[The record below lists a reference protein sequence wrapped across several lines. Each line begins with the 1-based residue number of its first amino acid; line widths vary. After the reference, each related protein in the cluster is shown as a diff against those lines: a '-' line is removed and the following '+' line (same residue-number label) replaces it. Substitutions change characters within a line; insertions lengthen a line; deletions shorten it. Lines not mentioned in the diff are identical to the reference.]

1 VIVGLPKEIKDNEY
15 RVGLT
20 PAGVRALTDAGHK
33 VVVERSAGEG
43 SGFEDAL
50 YERAGATLLGSPDEI
65 WQQGEMIVKVKE
77 PVAPEYGRMREGQ
90 LLFTYLHLAPD
101 TELTKQ
107 LLERKVTGIAYETI
121 TDRRGG
127 LPLLTPM
134 SEVAGR
140 MAIQVGAQYLEKMNG
155 GRGILLG
162 GVPGVPAARICIIGG
177 GVVGTNAAKI
187 AVGMGAHVTII
198 DNNLDRLRELD
209 DIFLSRITTL
219 ASSAYMIHDAV
230 SHADLIVGAVLVPG
244 AAAPKLVTRNMLKDV
259 PNGAVIVD
267 VAVDQGGCIETTH
280 PTTHSDPTYYVEGV
294 LHYCVANMPGAVPR
308 TSTFALTNATL
319 PYALKLASKGFI
331 EAISSDDGL
340 KAGVNTYAG
349 KLTYEAVARSQN
361 LDYVPIDSIIGGA
374 TSSTTTPASPASSA
388 SSVSTRSGK

>member
-1 VIVGLPKEIKDNEY
+1 MIIGLPKEIKDNEY

-20 PAGVRALTDAGHK
+20 PAGVRALTDAAHS
-33 VVVERSAGEG
+33 VIVEQAAGEG
-43 SGFEDAL
+43 SGFDDAL
-50 YERAGATLLGSPDEI
+50 YQKAGAQIIASADDV
-65 WQQGEMIVKVKE
+65 WAQAEMIVKVKE
-77 PVAPEYGRMREGQ
+77 PIEPEYKRMREGQ

-101 TELTKQ
+101 TKLTAE
-107 LLERKVTGIAYETI
+107 LLERKVTGVAYETI
-121 TDRRGG
+121 TDRRGT

-140 MAIQVGAQYLEKMNG
+140 MAIQVGAHYLEKMSG
-155 GRGILLG
+155 GQGILLG
-162 GVPGVPAARICIIGG
+162 GVPGVPAARVVIIGG

-209 DIFLSRITTL
+209 DIFLSKISTL
-219 ASSAYMIHDAV
+219 ASSAYMIHDAI
-230 SHADLIVGAVLVPG
+230 STADLIVGAVLVPG
-244 AAAPKLVTRNMLKDV
+244 AAAPRLVTRNMLKDV

-319 PYALKLASKGFI
+319 PYALKLANRGFLD
-331 EAISSDDGL
+331 AITSDAGL
-340 KAGVNTYAG
+340 KEGVNTYAG
-349 KLTYEAVARSQN
+349 HCTYEAVATAQGLQYTP
-361 LDYVPIDSIIGGA
+361 LDRLLES
-374 TSSTTTPASPASSA
+374 TSSTTA
-388 SSVSTRSGK
+388 

>member
-1 VIVGLPKEIKDNEY
+1 MIVGLPKEIKDNEY

-20 PAGVRALTDAGHK
+20 PAGVRALTDADHQ
-33 VVVERSAGEG
+33 VIVEKSAGEG

-50 YERAGATLLGSPDEI
+50 YQKAGAQIIDSADDV
-65 WQQGEMIVKVKE
+65 WARAEMIVKVKE
-77 PVAPEYGRMREGQ
+77 PIEPEYPRMREGQ
-90 LLFTYLHLAPD
+90 MLFTYLHLAPD
-101 TELTKQ
+101 RKLTQELLK
-107 LLERKVTGIAYETI
+107 RKVTGIAYETI

-140 MAIQVGAQYLEKMNG
+140 MAIQVGAHYLEKLAG

-162 GVPGVPAARICIIGG
+162 GVPGVPAARVVIIGG

-209 DIFLSRITTL
+209 DIFLSKISTL
-219 ASSAYMIHDAV
+219 ASSAYMIHDAI
-230 SHADLIVGAVLVPG
+230 STADLIVGAVLVPG
-244 AAAPKLVTRNMLKDV
+244 AAAPMLVTRNMLKDV

-280 PTTHSDPTYYVEGV
+280 PTTHSNPTYYVEGV

-319 PYALKLASKGFI
+319 PYALKLANKGFF
-331 EAISSDDGL
+331 EAIRSDPGL
-340 KAGVNTYAG
+340 KEGVNTYAG
-349 KLTYEAVARSQN
+349 HCTYQAVAESQG
-361 LDYVPIDSIIGGA
+361 LPYTSIDA
-374 TSSTTTPASPASSA
+374 LVEVTSA
-388 SSVSTRSGK
+388 SAV

>member
-1 VIVGLPKEIKDNEY
+1 MKIGLPKEIKDNEY

-20 PAGVRALTDAGHK
+20 PAGVLALTHAGHDVYVQK
-33 VVVERSAGEG
+33 TAGDG
-43 SGFEDAL
+43 SGFSDEQ
-50 YERAGATLLGSPDEI
+50 YTNAGGKLLDTADEI
-65 WQQGEMIVKVKE
+65 WQTGDMIVKVKE
-77 PVAPEYGRMREGQ
+77 PVAPEYPRMRENQ
-90 LLFTYLHLAPD
+90 LLFTYLHLAPEF
-101 TELTKQ
+101 ELTKQ
-107 LLERKVTGIAYETI
+107 LLERNVTGVAYETI
-121 TDRRGG
+121 TDKKGT

-140 MAIQVGAQYLEKMNG
+140 MSIQVGATYLEKMNG

-162 GVPGVPAARICIIGG
+162 GVPGVPAANVVIIGG

-187 AVGMGAHVTII
+187 AVGMGARVTII

-209 DIFLSRITTL
+209 DIFLSKVSTL
-219 ASSAYMIHDAV
+219 ASSAYMIHDAI
-230 SHADLIVGAVLVPG
+230 SQADLIVGAVLVPG
-244 AAAPKLVTRNMLKDV
+244 AAAPKLVTKSMLKDV

-280 PTTHSDPTYYVEGV
+280 PTTHSEPTYYVEGV

-319 PYALKLASKGFI
+319 PYALKLANRGFI
-331 EAISSDDGL
+331 QAIQSDPGL

-349 KLTYEAVARSQN
+349 RLTYEAVAVDQGLEYTSIDQM
-361 LDYVPIDSIIGGA
+361 LDG
-374 TSSTTTPASPASSA
+374 TTTTANA
-388 SSVSTRSGK
+388 

>member
-1 VIVGLPKEIKDNEY
+1 MVMIVGLPKEIKDNEY

-33 VVVERSAGEG
+33 VVVETRAGEG
-43 SGFEDAL
+43 SGFEDDL
-50 YERAGATLLGSPDEI
+50 YKRAGATILDSADDV
-65 WQQGEMIVKVKE
+65 WKQGDMIVKVKE
-77 PVAPEYGRMREGQ
+77 PIAPEYPRMREGQ

-101 TELTKQ
+101 HELTKQ
-107 LLERKVTGIAYETI
+107 LLERKVTGVAYETI
-121 TDRRGG
+121 TDRKGT

-140 MAIQVGAQYLEKMNG
+140 MAIQVGAHYLEKMSG

-162 GVPGVPAARICIIGG
+162 GVPGVPAARVVIIGG
-177 GVVGTNAAKI
+177 GVVGTNSAKI

-209 DIFLSRITTL
+209 DIFLSKISTL
-219 ASSAYMIHDAV
+219 ASSAYMIHDAI
-230 SHADLIVGAVLVPG
+230 SEADLIVGAVLVPG

-280 PTTHSDPTYYVEGV
+280 PTTHSNPTYYVEGV

-319 PYALKLASKGFI
+319 PYALKLANKGFVD
-331 EAISSDDGL
+331 AIRSDPGL
-340 KAGVNTYAG
+340 KEGVNTYAG
-349 KLTYEAVARSQN
+349 RLTYEAVAVAQGQE
-361 LDYVPIDSIIGGA
+361 YTPIDDILSGVKI
-374 TSSTTTPASPASSA
+374 SSA
-388 SSVSTRSGK
+388 A

>member
-1 VIVGLPKEIKDNEY
+1 VIIGLPKEIKDNEY

-33 VVVERSAGEG
+33 VIVEKDAGAG
-43 SGFEDAL
+43 SGFEDEL
-50 YERAGATLLGSPDEI
+50 YGRAGATMLDSPDDI
-65 WQQGEMIVKVKE
+65 WAQGEMIVKVKE
-77 PVAPEYGRMREGQ
+77 PIAPEYPRMREGQ

-101 TELTKQ
+101 PKQTEA
-107 LLERKVTGIAYETI
+107 LLKNKVTGIAYETI
-121 TDRRGG
+121 TDRRGT

-140 MAIQVGAQYLEKMNG
+140 MAIQVGATYLEKMNG

-162 GVPGVPAARICIIGG
+162 GVPGVPAARVVIIGG
-177 GVVGTNAAKI
+177 GVVGTNSAKI

-209 DIFLSRITTL
+209 DIFLSKISTL

-230 SHADLIVGAVLVPG
+230 SQADLIVGAVLVPG
-244 AAAPKLVTRNMLKDV
+244 AAAPKLVTRSMLKDV
-259 PNGAVIVD
+259 PKGAVIVD

-280 PTTHSDPTYYVEGV
+280 PTTHSNPTYYVEDV

-319 PYALKLASKGFI
+319 PYALKLANKGFI
-331 EAISSDDGL
+331 DAIASDPGL
-340 KAGVNTYAG
+340 KAGVNTYGG
-349 KLTYEAVARSQN
+349 KLTYEAVATAQGLQYTS
-361 LDYVPIDSIIGGA
+361 LDEMLG
-374 TSSTTTPASPASSA
+374 STTAANA
-388 SSVSTRSGK
+388 